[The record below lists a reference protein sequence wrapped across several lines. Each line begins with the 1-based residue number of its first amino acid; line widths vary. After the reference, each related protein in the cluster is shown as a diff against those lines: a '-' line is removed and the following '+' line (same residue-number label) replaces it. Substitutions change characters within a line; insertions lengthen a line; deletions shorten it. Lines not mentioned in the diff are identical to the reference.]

1 MAIIN
6 EVKEVLH
13 KIRVK
18 LYPNH
23 LPNAEGTYIARTT
36 SEASL
41 GIDQVCAAL
50 KNRGGFAGNFDTLV
64 ENVRQ
69 YFDEAAYQL
78 CDGFAVNTGYYSIH
92 PNVGGTFTSPN
103 EDFDPEK
110 HPISFRF
117 RTRLALRRLIEHI
130 GIEVEG
136 VADTMGYID
145 EFTDI
150 ETESV
155 NETATPGGQFIITGQ
170 KIKAS
175 GDNMLVGVYFVNTQ
189 GTEIKVT
196 KRLAEN
202 TSAKIIGVIP
212 QLPAGTWKIAIKTQF
227 TYGSYHSKELRQVES
242 GFTISI

>member
-23 LPNAEGTYIARTT
+23 LPNAEGTYIARTS
-36 SEASL
+36 SEATL
-41 GIDQVCAAL
+41 NIDQVCAAL
-50 KNRGGFAGNFDTLV
+50 KNRGGFTGSFDTLI

-92 PNVGGTFTSPN
+92 PNVGGTFSTPN
-103 EDFDPEK
+103 EDYDPEK

-117 RTRLALRRLIEHI
+117 RTRLALRRLIENI

-136 VADTMGYID
+136 VADTMGFID

-170 KIKAS
+170 KIKTA
-175 GDNMLVGVYFVNTQ
+175 GDNTAVGVYFVNTQ

-202 TSAKIIGVIP
+202 VPTKVIGIVPPLTSGV
-212 QLPAGTWKIAIKTQF
+212 WKIAIKTQY
-227 TYGSYHSKELRQVES
+227 THGNTISKDLKLIES
-242 GFTISI
+242 GFTIQI